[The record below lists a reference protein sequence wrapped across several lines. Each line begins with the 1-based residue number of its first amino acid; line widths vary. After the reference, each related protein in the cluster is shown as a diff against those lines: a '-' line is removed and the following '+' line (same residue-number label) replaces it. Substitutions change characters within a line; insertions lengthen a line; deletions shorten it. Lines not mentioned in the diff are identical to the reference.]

1 MSAVDVKKEDEV
13 LDFEV
18 IAYDNQETFSLF
30 LGDAI
35 KILDPVTTLN
45 DDEILLD
52 EKYAEKHGYSIG
64 DTVLLKT
71 EDEEISMRL
80 TGMVNSYRF
89 SNSRSLGVISKNGY
103 LKHFHSL
110 PDTIYVIAKNDVS
123 ETENEIKDYLLDTTS
138 LVANKNDFFMAQK
151 KDNDTML
158 SIVEVAIILG
168 LFVSCLGIV
177 NNIVINYLSRKK
189 EFAILL
195 STTLT
200 KRQLKTMLLTEALF
214 TVVQVLGIA
223 IVFSNVI
230 IFSFSKLLETANVYL
245 EMSYPWD
252 AIYKVGAVVAV
263 IVLSSL
269 FVPFKILK
277 RINIYNELRME

>member
-1 MSAVDVKKEDEV
+1 
-13 LDFEV
+13 
-18 IAYDNQETFSLF
+18 
-30 LGDAI
+30 
-35 KILDPVTTLN
+35 
-45 DDEILLD
+45 
-52 EKYAEKHGYSIG
+52 
-64 DTVLLKT
+64 
-71 EDEEISMRL
+71 
-80 TGMVNSYRF
+80 
-89 SNSRSLGVISKNGY
+89 
-103 LKHFHSL
+103 
-110 PDTIYVIAKNDVS
+110 
-123 ETENEIKDYLLDTTS
+123 
-138 LVANKNDFFMAQK
+138 MAQK